1 MYILQHSYLLD
12 IVQSTGLD
20 NGYTNRSY
28 IYDPFWHTCPRK
40 RPECRLITNRIGL
53 LYSPS
58 IQNHNFDINN
68 SVKFSESPS
77 LFIPIE
83 IWVMIKKN
91 SQYLFSCTALLNCA
105 ILSDVVWHD
114 EDPSTIGLNSA
125 ANGPQWWCVFISKIF
140 ANRLLNTIQ
149 EPNVFVKFLKKKHAS
164 KIKWYS
170 SEYHSIWYFQI

>member
-1 MYILQHSYLLD
+1 MILFDRHVREKGQ
-12 IVQSTGLD
+12 
-20 NGYTNRSY
+20 
-28 IYDPFWHTCPRK
+28 
-40 RPECRLITNRIGL
+40 CRLITTRIGL
-53 LYSPS
+53 LYLPS

-77 LFIPIE
+77 LFIPID
-83 IWVMIKKN
+83 IWVMIKKIL
-91 SQYLFSCTALLNCA
+91 STFFSCTALLNCA

-140 ANRLLNTIQ
+140 ANRSLYKNQTCLSN
-149 EPNVFVKFLKKKHAS
+149 FWKKKHAS